1 MKKPLINLVASTDQN
16 FTEEELRQ
24 LWENLQLSRFMREA
38 EIDPV
43 RNVSATNLEYAE
55 GIDVNCDK
63 LTWDVEGE
71 HIPDVNYYKIKCKNT
86 STSVTTVYETEEG
99 HSEVR
104 ETIISPFLRPGTY
117 KISVYPEGDIAA
129 GSPSIITVTVL
140 PMEDK
145 INGFNVT
152 ITRNHT
158 YADADYG
165 FSTQKVSGDFD
176 ELNDITHV
184 FEFGYEVTNPDG
196 TIQKF
201 VSANDVPSFILDKDV
216 GTYTVRA
223 YAKNDYELAYTAPVE
238 IDGTF
243 NSNMDLFD
251 LDASTYNQRDTATA
265 TTKPKKMAEYISGYY
280 VLENDEVKLT
290 SYTSA
295 INLSDMD
302 ISYGTHNC
310 KVAAFDKLD
319 NLSQK
324 TSITVERLPYL
335 DEIEM
340 SFEPTDYYE
349 HDQQSVDG
357 RIHFM
362 NGDTEIQ
369 NCNMRKDVEIQI
381 DECATEPVIISA
393 YGPTE
398 ALALATKY
406 EIEASGTSGY
416 TFTDECSPES
426 VEAGLLY
433 CNNLTYDPSDYNNWR
448 TDIIPCML
456 SATPVGNNNTEGLTF
471 VTEVKA
477 APKFAE
483 ALPSSIDFSENNIHL
498 SFGYSFGDC
507 TMHYRID
514 NGTIIDVNGTS
525 GFDISIKDLEP
536 GEHYLMVYW
545 TKAYDET
552 KTVKSHEVSL
562 AFKVYSIEDIQPFG
576 YVEDN
581 KFYFGVSATSPEFAT
596 PKANSYKYYYETPD
610 DIIHSG
616 YNDTI
621 DWTDVSYITAASSTS
636 AGIYDVTVWPTN
648 ISADG
653 DTIYEFDVGLPIS
666 GTLEAIVQ

>member
-43 RNVSATNLEYAE
+43 RHVSATNLEYAE
-55 GIDVNCDK
+55 GIDVDCDK
-63 LTWDVEGE
+63 LTWEVEGE

-86 STSVTTVYETEEG
+86 ATSLTTVYETEEG
-99 HSEVR
+99 HPEVR

-117 KISVYPEGDIAA
+117 KIAVYPEGDIAA

-165 FSTQKVSGDFD
+165 FSTQVVSGDFA
-176 ELNDITHV
+176 ELDDITHT

-238 IDGTF
+238 IDGAF
-243 NSNMDLFD
+243 NSNMNLFD
-251 LDASTYNQRDTATA
+251 LDSDTYDQRDTMKVTA
-265 TTKPKKMAEYISGYY
+265 NEKKMAEYISGYY

-319 NLSQK
+319 NMSQK
-324 TSITVERLPYL
+324 SSVTITRNPYL

-340 SFEPTDYYE
+340 SFDPSDYYN
-349 HDQQSVDG
+349 HDQEHIDNL
-357 RIHFM
+357 IHFM
-362 NGDTEIQ
+362 NGSTEIDTG
-369 NCNMRKDVEIQI
+369 NMRGDVDVHI

-393 YGPTE
+393 YGPAQ
-398 ALALATKY
+398 ALALATNYKV
-406 EIEASGTSGY
+406 EVEGTSGFG
-416 TFTDECSPES
+416 FTDLCSPS
-426 VEAGLLY
+426 DIQNGKFYTTDLA
-433 CNNLTYDPSDYNNWR
+433 YDPADCHRSDF
-448 TDIIPCML
+448 IPCTL
-456 SATPVGNNNTEGLTF
+456 SATPVGNNDTEGLTF
-471 VTEVKA
+471 ITEVKA

-483 ALPSSIDFSENNIHL
+483 ALPTAINFSENNIQL
-498 SFGYSFGDC
+498 DFGYEFGGC

-514 NGTIIDVNGTS
+514 NGIIIDVDGTS
-525 GFDISIKDLEP
+525 GFDISIQDLEP

-545 TKAYDET
+545 TKVYDT
-552 KTVKSHEVSL
+552 NTVKSHEIL
-562 AFKVYSIEDIQPFG
+562 LTFKVYSIDDIKLSVDENDLYLAFNISG
-576 YVEDN
+576 
-581 KFYFGVSATSPEFAT
+581 TSPEFAT
-596 PKANSYKYYYETPD
+596 AKANSYKYYYETPD
-610 DIIHSG
+610 EEIFSG
-616 YNDTI
+616 YDTEDWPNQLQINAVSSYSAI
-621 DWTDVSYITAASSTS
+621 DYN
-636 AGIYDVTVWPTN
+636 VTVWPAN
-648 ISADG
+648 VSAVG
-653 DTIYEFDVGLPIS
+653 DTIYELDVGLPVS
-666 GTLEAIVQ
+666 GTLTSYVN

>member
-55 GIDVNCDK
+55 GIDVDCDK
-63 LTWDVEGE
+63 LTWDVEGD

-86 STSVTTVYETEEG
+86 ATSVTNVYETEEG
-99 HSEVR
+99 HPEVR
-104 ETIISPFLRPGTY
+104 ETVISPFLRPGTY

-165 FSTQKVSGDFD
+165 FSTQVVSGDFD

-196 TIQKF
+196 TTQKF
-201 VSANDVPSFILDKDV
+201 VSANNVPSFILDKDV

-223 YAKNDYELAYTAPVE
+223 YAKNAYELAYTAPVE

-243 NSNMDLFD
+243 NSNMNLFD

-295 INLSDMD
+295 INLRDMD
-302 ISYGTHNC
+302 IPYGTHNC
-310 KVAAFDKLD
+310 EVAAFDKLD

-324 TSITVERLPYL
+324 TTITVERLPYL
-335 DEIEM
+335 DEIEID
-340 SFEPTDYYE
+340 FEPTDYYQ
-349 HDQQSVDG
+349 HDQQSIDYLVNFVEGEQIID
-357 RIHFM
+357 
-362 NGDTEIQ
+362 NS
-369 NCNMRKDVEIQI
+369 NMRKDVEIQI
-381 DECATEPVIISA
+381 DECASEPVIISA
-393 YGPTE
+393 YGPNE
-398 ALALATKY
+398 ALALATSY
-406 EIEASGTSGY
+406 EIEISGTSGY
-416 TFTDECSPES
+416 TFTDSCDPTS
-426 VEAGLLY
+426 VSAGFPY
-433 CNNLTYDPSDYNNWR
+433 YSYMTYDPYSYEGR

-456 SATPVGNNNTEGLTF
+456 SATPVGANNTKGSTF
-471 VTEVKA
+471 ITEVKA
-477 APKFAE
+477 APAFAE
-483 ALPSSIDFSENNIHL
+483 ALPQRIDFKLNEIDL
-498 SFGYSFGDC
+498 GFGYAFGDC
-507 TMHYRID
+507 VMHYRID
-514 NGTIIDVNGTS
+514 DGAIINVPGTS
-525 GFDISIKDLEP
+525 GFVINIEDLEP

-545 TKAYDET
+545 TKEYEN

-562 AFKVYSIEDIQPFG
+562 SFKVYSIEDIQLAGGVDNNQFQFG
-576 YVEDN
+576 L
-581 KFYFGVSATSPEFAT
+581 SATSPEFA
-596 PKANSYKYYYETPD
+596 KYKSNSYRYYYETPD
-610 DIIHSG
+610 ETVYSG
-616 YNDTI
+616 YKNVE
-621 DWTDVSYITAASSTS
+621 DWTYGDSIAAVTSTS
-636 AGIYDVTVWPTN
+636 AGDYDVTVWPTN
-648 ISADG
+648 ISAVG
-653 DTIYEFDVGLPIS
+653 ETIYELDIGLPIS
-666 GTLEAIVQ
+666 GTLEAIV

>member
-43 RNVSATNLEYAE
+43 RNVSATNLDYSE
-55 GIDVNCDK
+55 GIDVNAD
-63 LTWDVEGE
+63 LLEWDVEGD

-99 HSEVR
+99 HPEVR
-104 ETIISPFLRPGTY
+104 EFVISPFLRAGTY

-129 GSPSIITVTVL
+129 GSPAIITVTVL
-140 PMEDK
+140 PMQDK
-145 INGFNVT
+145 IDGFEVHYDLND
-152 ITRNHT
+152 NST
-158 YADADYG
+158 YADADYNI
-165 FSTQKVSGDFD
+165 SVTAVSGDFNT
-176 ELNDITHV
+176 LNEITHV
-184 FEFGYEVTNPDG
+184 SEFGYEVTNPDG
-196 TIQKF
+196 TITKI
-201 VSANDVPSFILDKDV
+201 VSANDVPSLILDHDV
-216 GTYTVRA
+216 GTYSVRA
-223 YAKNDYELAYTAPVE
+223 YAKNAYEMAYTAPAE
-238 IDGTF
+238 IDGIF
-243 NSNMDLFD
+243 NGHMNLFD
-251 LDASTYNQRDTATA
+251 LDSSTYNQRDTAIATA
-265 TTKPKKMAEYISGYY
+265 KPKKMAEYISGYY

-302 ISYGTHNC
+302 IPYGTHDC

-324 TSITVERLPYL
+324 TSIRVERLPYL

-340 SFEPTDYYE
+340 DFEPTDYYE
-349 HDQQSVDG
+349 HDQQSVDD

-362 NGDTEIQ
+362 DGDTEIQ
-369 NCNMRKDVEIQI
+369 NCNMRNDVEIQI

-416 TFTDECSPES
+416 TFTDECSPVS

-433 CNNLTYDPSDYNNWR
+433 CNNLTYDPDYEGR

-456 SATPVGNNNTEGLTF
+456 SATPVGNNDTEGLTF

-483 ALPSSIDFSENNIHL
+483 SLPTAINFSENNIHL
-498 SFGYSFGDC
+498 SYGYDYGDC

-514 NGTIIDVNGTS
+514 NGIIIDVDGTS

-545 TKAYDET
+545 TKVYGT
-552 KTVKSHEVSL
+552 NTVKSHEISL
-562 AFKVYSIEDIQPFG
+562 TFKVYSIDDIELSVDENDSYLAF
-576 YVEDN
+576 N
-581 KFYFGVSATSPEFAT
+581 VSVDSPEFAT
-596 PKANSYKYYYETPD
+596 AKANSYKYYYETPD
-610 DIIHSG
+610 EEIFSG
-616 YNDTI
+616 YDTEHWPEKLQI
-621 DWTDVSYITAASSTS
+621 NSVTSTS
-636 AGIYDVTVWPTN
+636 AIDYNVTVWPAN
-648 ISADG
+648 VSAVG
-653 DTIYEFDVGLPIS
+653 DTIYELDVGLPVS
-666 GTLEAIVQ
+666 GTLTSYVN

>member
-16 FTEEELRQ
+16 FSEEELRQ

-43 RNVSATNLEYAE
+43 RHVSATNLDYAE
-55 GIDVNCDK
+55 DIDVNCDK

-71 HIPDVNYYKIKCKNT
+71 HIPDVNYYKIKCKNN

-99 HSEVR
+99 HPEVR

-176 ELNDITHV
+176 ELNDITHT

-196 TIQKF
+196 TTQKF
-201 VSANDVPSFILDKDV
+201 ISANNVPSFILDKDV

-243 NSNMDLFD
+243 NGNMDLFA

-265 TTKPKKMAEYISGYY
+265 TAKQKKMAEYISGYY

-295 INLSDMD
+295 INLRDMD

-324 TSITVERLPYL
+324 TDITVKRLPYL

-340 SFEPTDYYE
+340 DFEPSDYYE
-349 HDQQSVDG
+349 HDQQSVNNL
-357 RIHFM
+357 IHFM
-362 NGDTEIQ
+362 DGDTEIHD
-369 NCNMRKDVEIQI
+369 CNMQNDVEIQI

-398 ALALATKY
+398 ALALATNY

-416 TFTDECSPES
+416 TFIDSCSPAS
-426 VEAGLLY
+426 VSAGLLY
-433 CNNLTYDPSDYNNWR
+433 CNNLTYDPSEDNNWR

-456 SATPVGNNNTEGLTF
+456 SATPVGNNDSEGLTF
-471 VTEVKA
+471 ITEVKA
-477 APKFAE
+477 APTFAE
-483 ALPSSIDFSENNIHL
+483 ALPTAVNFSENNIHL
-498 SFGYSFGDC
+498 SLGYEFGGC

-514 NGTIIDVNGTS
+514 NGIIIDVDGTS

-545 TKAYDET
+545 TKVYDET

-562 AFKVYSIEDIQPFG
+562 AFKVYSIEDIQPYG

-596 PKANSYKYYYETPD
+596 PKSNSYKYYYETPD
-610 DIIHSG
+610 DCIYSG
-616 YNDTI
+616 YKDF
-621 DWTDVSYITAASSTS
+621 DWNNNYGSIAAATSTS
-636 AGIYDVTVWPTN
+636 AGTYDITVWPAN
-648 ISADG
+648 ISAVG
-653 DTIYEFDVGLPIS
+653 NTIYELDIGLPVS
-666 GTLEAIVQ
+666 GTLEAIV

>member
-43 RNVSATNLEYAE
+43 RHVSASNLEYAE
-55 GIDVNCDK
+55 GIDVDCDK
-63 LTWDVEGE
+63 LTWDVKGE

-86 STSVTTVYETEEG
+86 ATSLTTVYETEEG
-99 HSEVR
+99 HPEVR

-152 ITRNHT
+152 ITRNHA

-165 FSTQKVSGDFD
+165 FSTQVVSGDFN
-176 ELNDITHV
+176 ELDDITHT

-251 LDASTYNQRDTATA
+251 LDANTYDQRDTMKVTA
-265 TTKPKKMAEYISGYY
+265 NEKKMAEYISGYY

-324 TSITVERLPYL
+324 SSVTITRNPYL

-340 SFEPTDYYE
+340 SFEPSDYYN
-349 HDQQSVDG
+349 HDQEHIDNL
-357 RIHFM
+357 IHFED
-362 NGDTEIQ
+362 GDSPIYSD
-369 NCNMRKDVEIQI
+369 NMRNDVEIQI

-393 YGPTE
+393 FGPAQ
-398 ALALATKY
+398 ALALAENY
-406 EIEASGTSGY
+406 EIEVSGTSG
-416 TFTDECSPES
+416 FTLHDSLAPS
-426 VEAGLLY
+426 DVQNGQY
-433 CNNLTYDPSDYNNWR
+433 YSSRLTYVPADYEGR
-448 TDIIPCML
+448 TDIIDCTL
-456 SATPVGNNNTEGLTF
+456 SATPISGTNEGLTF
-471 VTEVKA
+471 ITEVKA
-477 APKFAE
+477 APEFAE
-483 ALPSSIDFSENNIHL
+483 SLPSAINFSENNIRL
-498 SFGYSFGDC
+498 DFGYSIGGC

-514 NGTIIDVNGTS
+514 NGIIIDVDGNS
-525 GFDISIKDLEP
+525 GFNISIKDLEP

-545 TKAYDET
+545 TKVYDET

-596 PKANSYKYYYETPD
+596 PKSNSYKYYYETPD
-610 DIIHSG
+610 EVIHSG
-616 YNDTI
+616 YETDINWNDLSSI
-621 DWTDVSYITAASSTS
+621 AAAASTS
-636 AGIYDVTVWPTN
+636 AGTYDITVWPTN
-648 ISADG
+648 ISAVG
-653 DTIYEFDVGLPIS
+653 DTKYELDIGLPVS

>member
-280 VLENDEVKLT
+280 VLENDTVKLT

-295 INLSDMD
+295 INLKDMD

-340 SFEPTDYYE
+340 NFEPTDYYE
-349 HDQQSVDG
+349 HDQQTVDNS
-357 RIHFM
+357 IHFM

-369 NCNMRKDVEIQI
+369 DCNMRKDVEIQI

-416 TFTDECSPES
+416 TFTDECFPAS

-433 CNNLTYDPSDYNNWR
+433 CNNLTYDPYNYEDVR

-483 ALPSSIDFSENNIHL
+483 AIPSSIDFSENNIHL

-525 GFDISIKDLEP
+525 GFDISIKDIEP

-545 TKAYDET
+545 TKVYDET

-576 YVEDN
+576 YVKDN

-596 PKANSYKYYYETPD
+596 PKSNSYKYYYETPD
-610 DIIHSG
+610 EVIHSG

-621 DWTDVSYITAASSTS
+621 DWTDGSYITAASSTS

-653 DTIYEFDVGLPIS
+653 DTIYEFNVGLPIS

>member
-43 RNVSATNLEYAE
+43 RHVSASNLEYAE
-55 GIDVNCDK
+55 GIDVDCDK

-86 STSVTTVYETEEG
+86 ATSLTTVYETEEG
-99 HSEVR
+99 HPEVR

-158 YADADYG
+158 FADADYG
-165 FSTQKVSGDFD
+165 FSTLVVSGDFN
-176 ELNDITHV
+176 ELDDITHT

-201 VSANDVPSFILDKDV
+201 ISANNVPSFILDKDV

-243 NSNMDLFD
+243 NSNMNLFD
-251 LDASTYNQRDTATA
+251 LDSDTYDQRDTMKVTA
-265 TTKPKKMAEYISGYY
+265 NEKKMAEYISGYY

-324 TSITVERLPYL
+324 SSVTITRNPYL

-340 SFEPTDYYE
+340 SFEPSDYYN
-349 HDQQSVDG
+349 HDQEHIDNL
-357 RIHFM
+357 IHFM
-362 NGDTEIQ
+362 NGSTEIDTG
-369 NCNMRKDVEIQI
+369 NMRGDVDVHI

-393 YGPTE
+393 YGPAQ
-398 ALALATKY
+398 ALALATNYKV
-406 EIEASGTSGY
+406 EVEGTSGFG
-416 TFTDECSPES
+416 FTDLCSP
-426 VEAGLLY
+426 
-433 CNNLTYDPSDYNNWR
+433 SDIQNGKFYTADLAYEPDSYEGR
-448 TDIIPCML
+448 TDFIPCTL
-456 SATPVGNNNTEGLTF
+456 SATPVGNNDTEGLTF
-471 VTEVKA
+471 ITEVKA

-483 ALPSSIDFSENNIHL
+483 ALPSAINFSENNIHL
-498 SFGYSFGDC
+498 DFGYTFGDC

-514 NGTIIDVNGTS
+514 NGIIIDVDGTS

-545 TKAYDET
+545 TKIYDT
-552 KTVKSHEVSL
+552 NTVKSHEIL
-562 AFKVYSIEDIQPFG
+562 LTFKVYSIDDIKLSVDENDLYLAFNISG
-576 YVEDN
+576 
-581 KFYFGVSATSPEFAT
+581 TSPEFAT
-596 PKANSYKYYYETPD
+596 TKANSYKYYYETPD
-610 DIIHSG
+610 EEIFSG
-616 YNDTI
+616 YDTEDWPNQLQINAVSSYSAI
-621 DWTDVSYITAASSTS
+621 DYN
-636 AGIYDVTVWPTN
+636 VTVWPAN
-648 ISADG
+648 VSAVG
-653 DTIYEFDVGLPIS
+653 DTIYELDVGLPVS
-666 GTLEAIVQ
+666 GTLTSYVN

>member
-24 LWENLQLSRFMREA
+24 LWENLQLSRFFREA
-38 EIDPV
+38 EIDPI
-43 RNVSATNLEYAE
+43 RNVSASNLEYAE
-55 GIDVNCDK
+55 GIDVDCDK

-99 HSEVR
+99 HPEVR

-165 FSTQKVSGDFD
+165 FSTQKVSGDFN
-176 ELNDITHV
+176 ELDDITHT

-243 NSNMDLFD
+243 NNNMDLFD

-302 ISYGTHNC
+302 ISYGIHNC

-340 SFEPTDYYE
+340 NFELSDYYN
-349 HDQQSVDG
+349 HDQEHIDNL
-357 RIHFM
+357 IHFM
-362 NGDTEIQ
+362 NGDTEIYTG
-369 NCNMRKDVEIQI
+369 NMRDDIDVHI

-393 YGPTE
+393 YGPAE
-398 ALALATKY
+398 ALALATNYKV
-406 EIEASGTSGY
+406 EVEGKIGRASCRERVSEA
-416 TFTDECSPES
+416 
-426 VEAGLLY
+426 V
-433 CNNLTYDPSDYNNWR
+433 
-448 TDIIPCML
+448 
-456 SATPVGNNNTEGLTF
+456 
-471 VTEVKA
+471 
-477 APKFAE
+477 
-483 ALPSSIDFSENNIHL
+483 
-498 SFGYSFGDC
+498 
-507 TMHYRID
+507 
-514 NGTIIDVNGTS
+514 
-525 GFDISIKDLEP
+525 
-536 GEHYLMVYW
+536 
-545 TKAYDET
+545 
-552 KTVKSHEVSL
+552 
-562 AFKVYSIEDIQPFG
+562 
-576 YVEDN
+576 
-581 KFYFGVSATSPEFAT
+581 
-596 PKANSYKYYYETPD
+596 
-610 DIIHSG
+610 
-616 YNDTI
+616 
-621 DWTDVSYITAASSTS
+621 
-636 AGIYDVTVWPTN
+636 
-648 ISADG
+648 
-653 DTIYEFDVGLPIS
+653 
-666 GTLEAIVQ
+666 

>member
-43 RNVSATNLEYAE
+43 RHVSATNLEYAE
-55 GIDVNCDK
+55 GIDVDCDR
-63 LTWDVEGE
+63 LTWGVEGE

-86 STSVTTVYETEEG
+86 ATSVTTVYETEEG
-99 HSEVR
+99 HPEVR

-158 YADADYG
+158 FADADYG

-176 ELNDITHV
+176 ELNDITHT

-196 TIQKF
+196 TTQKF
-201 VSANDVPSFILDKDV
+201 ISANNVPSFILDKDV

-243 NSNMDLFD
+243 NSYMDLFD

-265 TTKPKKMAEYISGYY
+265 TKKPMKMAEYISGYY

-335 DEIEM
+335 DEIEID
-340 SFEPTDYYE
+340 FEPSDYYQ
-349 HDQQSVDG
+349 HDQQSVNS

-362 NGDTEIQ
+362 NGDTEIPD
-369 NCNMRKDVEIQI
+369 CNMRNDVEIQI

-398 ALALATKY
+398 ALALATNY

-416 TFTDECSPES
+416 TFTDRCSPAS
-426 VEAGLLY
+426 VSAGLLY
-433 CNNLTYDPSDYNNWR
+433 YNNLTYDPSNDNNWR

-456 SATPVGNNNTEGLTF
+456 SATPVGNNDTEGLTF
-471 VTEVKA
+471 ITEVKA
-477 APKFAE
+477 APTFAE
-483 ALPSSIDFSENNIHL
+483 ALPTAVNFSENNIHL
-498 SFGYSFGDC
+498 SLGYEFGGC

-514 NGTIIDVNGTS
+514 NGIIIDVDGTS

-545 TKAYDET
+545 TKVYNET

-562 AFKVYSIEDIQPFG
+562 AFKVYSIDDIELCVDKNDSYLAFNISG
-576 YVEDN
+576 
-581 KFYFGVSATSPEFAT
+581 TSPEFAT
-596 PKANSYKYYYETPD
+596 AKANSYKYYYETPD
-610 DIIHSG
+610 EEIFSG
-616 YNDTI
+616 YDTEHWPNQLQI
-621 DWTDVSYITAASSTS
+621 DAVASYS
-636 AGIYDVTVWPTN
+636 AIDYDVTVWPAN
-648 ISADG
+648 VSAVG
-653 DTIYEFDVGLPIS
+653 DTIYELDVGLPVS
-666 GTLEAIVQ
+666 GTLTSYVN

>member
-24 LWENLQLSRFMREA
+24 LWENLQLSRFFREA

-165 FSTQKVSGDFD
+165 FSTQVVSGDFN
-176 ELNDITHV
+176 ELDDITHT

-201 VSANDVPSFILDKDV
+201 ISANDVPSFILDKDV

-238 IDGTF
+238 INGTF
-243 NSNMDLFD
+243 NSNMNLFD
-251 LDASTYNQRDTATA
+251 LDSDTYDQRDTMKVTA
-265 TTKPKKMAEYISGYY
+265 NEKKMAEYISGYY
-280 VLENDEVKLT
+280 VLENDTVKLT

-295 INLSDMD
+295 INLKDMD
-302 ISYGTHNC
+302 ISYGDHSC
-310 KVAAFDKLD
+310 DVVAFDKLD
-319 NLSQK
+319 NIAK
-324 TSITVERLPYL
+324 RTPVTITRNPYL

-340 SFEPTDYYE
+340 NFEPSDYYN
-349 HDQQSVDG
+349 HDQEHIDNL
-357 RIHFM
+357 IHFM
-362 NGDTEIQ
+362 NGDTEI
-369 NCNMRKDVEIQI
+369 NTGNMRGDVDVHI

-393 YGPTE
+393 YGPAE
-398 ALALATKY
+398 ALALATNYKV
-406 EIEASGTSGY
+406 EVEGTSGFG
-416 TFTDECSPES
+416 FTDLCSPS
-426 VEAGLLY
+426 DIQNGKFYTTDLA
-433 CNNLTYDPSDYNNWR
+433 YDPVEKDR
-448 TDIIPCML
+448 TDFIPCTL
-456 SATPVGNNNTEGLTF
+456 SATPVGNNDTEGLTF
-471 VTEVKA
+471 ITEVKA

-483 ALPSSIDFSENNIHL
+483 ALPTAINFSENNIHL
-498 SFGYSFGDC
+498 DFGYTFGDC

-514 NGTIIDVNGTS
+514 NGIIIDVNGTS

-545 TKAYDET
+545 TKVYDT
-552 KTVKSHEVSL
+552 NTVKSHEISL
-562 AFKVYSIEDIQPFG
+562 TFKVYSIKDIQSYG
-576 YVEDN
+576 YVDN
-581 KFYFGVSATSPEFAT
+581 NAFYFGVSATSPEFAS
-596 PKANSYKYYYETPD
+596 PKSNSYKYYYETPD
-610 DIIHSG
+610 DVIHSG
-616 YNDTI
+616 YE
-621 DWTDVSYITAASSTS
+621 TDINWNYWSSIAAAASTS
-636 AGIYDVTVWPTN
+636 AGTYDITVWPTN
-648 ISADG
+648 ISAVG
-653 DTIYEFDVGLPIS
+653 DTKYELDIGLPIS
-666 GTLEAIVQ
+666 GTLEAIIQ